1 MDAMERGTRQK
12 RREQPGQP
20 EPSFDPNWEWK
31 PDWESDQDPEPISS
45 WGKEYDAESGAE
57 EPYGWE
63 DSEEIRYDSYSEEG
77 QARHSEADWEDIPTD
92 EWEGGGRFDPESDLD
107 WEEERGRSRS
117 RNAEKDSG
125 RTVRSRAASRYREED
140 PDWDDDYEE
149 KQNPFQRFISKC
161 KQKLEWEDDPD
172 DDYDPSPRSVRR
184 AQTAPAARK
193 TAGRSKSVKK
203 TKKVVVRERGRGMS
217 RAGRIA
223 ASVLRYCSAL
233 LIIFVT
239 ANLAAEFFSDYREL
253 GSIKNLMEERNLGLA
268 VYLGAACVLV
278 GFGILSV
285 FWTLSRRKMADGER
299 VRYYDTGRG
308 VFAFLCFGALSLCAG
323 LGSLLPD
330 GGSLLNGVQS
340 FLSTVSSSYG
350 TILPLCIFGFV
361 CCLARKFLKG

>member
-1 MDAMERGTRQK
+1 MDAMERETRQK
-12 RREQPGQP
+12 REEQP
-20 EPSFDPNWEWK
+20 EPYFDPNWEWK

-63 DSEEIRYDSYSEEG
+63 DSEGIQYDSYLEG
-77 QARHSEADWEDIPTD
+77 RRTRRSEA
-92 EWEGGGRFDPESDLD
+92 
-107 WEEERGRSRS
+107 
-117 RNAEKDSG
+117 
-125 RTVRSRAASRYREED
+125 
-140 PDWDDDYEE
+140 DWDDDYEE
-149 KQNPFQRFISKC
+149 KQNPFQRFVSKC

-172 DDYDPSPRSVRR
+172 DDYEPSPRSVRR
-184 AQTAPAARK
+184 GQTAPAARK
-193 TAGRSKSVKK
+193 TASRSKSVKK
-203 TKKVVVRERGRGMS
+203 TRKVVVRESGRRMS
-217 RAGRIA
+217 RAGRIV

-233 LIIFVT
+233 FIIFVT
-239 ANLAAEFFSDYREL
+239 ANLAAEFFSGYREL
-253 GSIKNLMEERNLGLA
+253 GSIKNLMEERNVGLA

-308 VFAFLCFGALSLCAG
+308 GFAFLCFGALSLCAG

-340 FLSTVSSSYG
+340 FLSTISSSYG
-350 TILPLCIFGFV
+350 TILPLCIVGFV